1 MFALLQSVFNAFI
14 TLITAFSLILIGF
27 VVAKL
32 VQLFLAFSIK
42 GVEIDYL
49 LKKLGFKTLLQQSIP
64 NLAEFAIVIFF
75 FILSFNTL
83 GITKI
88 VFTFFILAI
97 ILFSVVYSFFYLT
110 YFSKNLSLSPKLELG
125 KEIQVDN
132 VKGKVINL
140 GINEI
145 IIQSGENKFV
155 IPNSYTTSNKL
166 TIL

>member
-1 MFALLQSVFNAFI
+1 MFALLQSIFNAFI

-64 NLAEFAIVIFF
+64 NLAEFAIVVFF
-75 FILSFNTL
+75 FILAFNKL
-83 GITKI
+83 GITKL

-155 IPNSYTTSNKL
+155 IPNSYFTQK
-166 TIL
+166 I